1 MGQVLL
7 GLDGAG
13 GQEGPPAWT
22 REDAL
27 REAASVL
34 GSTAAAT
41 LRNREKGAPTIGDL
55 RTRSQHIL
63 ELLK

>member
-1 MGQVLL
+1 MLL
-7 GLDGAG
+7 GLDGGG
-13 GQEGPPAWT
+13 GQEGPSVWT

-27 REAASVL
+27 QEAASVL

-41 LRNREKGAPTIGDL
+41 LRNGEKGAPTIGDL
-55 RTRSQHIL
+55 RTRSQHML